1 MAPLP
6 LNETEAHVWYL
17 FPPAPS
23 DALGDEALEAARAL
37 MNDDERTRH
46 DRFLFPEGR
55 REFAFTRALVRTTL
69 SRYADVAPKAWQF
82 TFGPHGRPEI
92 APEISQRDLHFN
104 LSNTKGLIAC
114 IVGSTRDL
122 GIDVESIERRGE
134 TLGIADRFFSPTE
147 ATALRALPA
156 SEQHHRFFHLWT
168 LKEAY
173 IKARGMGLALPLDQF
188 SFELA
193 TGARTT
199 ISFDPR
205 LVDDAK
211 TWQFD
216 SFWPTRT
223 HFVST
228 AVRQRSG
235 PVRIVERTAD
245 LITG

>member
-1 MAPLP
+1 MLAVAPLVIG
-6 LNETEAHVWYL
+6 ETEAHVWYL
-17 FPPAPS
+17 FP
-23 DALGDEALEAARAL
+23 DALSDDALSAARAL
-37 MNDDERTRH
+37 MNDDERVRH

-69 SRYADVAPKAWQF
+69 SRYADVAPRDWQF

-92 APEISQRDLHFN
+92 AHGDLNFN

-114 IVGSTRDL
+114 IVGTTRDV

-134 TLGIADRFFSPTE
+134 TLGIADRFFSPSE
-147 ATALRALPA
+147 ATALRALPP

-188 SFELA
+188 SFELV
-193 TGARTT
+193 TGAPTT

-228 AVRQRSG
+228 AVRRRSG
-235 PVRIVERTAD
+235 PVRIVERTAE
-245 LITG
+245 LFTR